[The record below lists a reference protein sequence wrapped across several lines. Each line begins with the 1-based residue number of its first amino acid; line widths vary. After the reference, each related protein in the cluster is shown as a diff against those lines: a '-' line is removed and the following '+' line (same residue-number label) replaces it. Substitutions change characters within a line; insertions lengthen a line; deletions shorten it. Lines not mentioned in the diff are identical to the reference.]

1 MDNTNLDVDELLHAL
16 DNENNSSIINLT
28 TAKIKS
34 ARNDVLQK
42 LQLPREKL
50 KELHTKLAEYRVV
63 NDIDDIEYGRY
74 IRWISLKDP
83 SKIKLTNGAI
93 VCDLRVFKEQ
103 IHIRCKNNL
112 HHMMQLILD
121 ECLIFQKLTDQEKV
135 VLSVLDHLEKGN

>member
-28 TAKIKS
+28 TTKIKS
-34 ARNDVLQK
+34 AKNDVLQK

-74 IRWISLKDP
+74 IRWISLKNP
-83 SKIKLTNGAI
+83 SNIKLTNGGI
-93 VCDLRVFKEQ
+93 LCDIKVNEQ
-103 IHIRCKNNL
+103 VSLLCKNNTNRFFQIK
-112 HHMMQLILD
+112 MD
-121 ECLIFQKLTDQEKV
+121 ECIIFQKLTEQEKII
-135 VLSVLDHLEKGN
+135 LSVINYLK